1 MMTKIRCSRLNQM
14 PETAASIKAWQTR
27 FEKILPGYLPEPDR
41 TPSLLLQAMHYSA
54 TAGGKRIRPLFVY
67 ASGRALGLSRD
78 DLDSIAIAIELI
90 HTYSLIHDDLPSMDD
105 DDLRRGQASC
115 HRQFDEATAIL
126 AGDALQALAFEI
138 LASEPALCNNPVQQL
153 AIILGLAR
161 ACGASGMAGGQVLD
175 LASLGQ
181 HISQAELEKIHS
193 YKTGELFQFSTV
205 APALLASATQ
215 CQSEAL
221 SNFGRLTGL
230 AFQVFDDVLDVTG
243 NSEVTGKPSQ
253 ADAARSKPAF
263 PAIIGVD
270 KSLHR
275 AQQLRDQALA
285 ELKHLPGETDALEW
299 LAAYAVDRDR

>member
-1 MMTKIRCSRLNQM
+1 MKNHWSRLNLM
-14 PETAASIKAWQTR
+14 PETAAIIRSWQQR
-27 FEKILPGYLPEPDR
+27 FESILPSYLPEPSK
-41 TPSLLLQAMHYSA
+41 TPPLLLKAMRYSA
-54 TAGGKRIRPLFVY
+54 TVGGKRIRPLFVY
-67 ASGRALGLSRD
+67 AAGRALGLDEAR
-78 DLDSIAIAIELI
+78 LDGIAVAIELI

-105 DDLRRGQASC
+105 DDLRRGQPSC

-138 LASEPALCNNPVQQL
+138 LASDLSLCAEPQTQL

-181 HISQAELEKIHS
+181 QINQAELEKIHAF
-193 YKTGELFQFSTV
+193 KTGALIKICNV
-205 APALLASATQ
+205 APALLASASETQ
-215 CQSEAL
+215 VSAL
-221 SNFGRLTGL
+221 SRYGQLTGL

-243 NSEVTGKPSQ
+243 DSETTGKPSQ

-270 KSLHR
+270 KSLLR
-275 AQQLRDQALA
+275 AYELRDLA
-285 ELKHLPGETDALEW
+285 QLELNHLPGATDTLVW
-299 LAAYAVDRDR
+299 LAAYTVDRDR